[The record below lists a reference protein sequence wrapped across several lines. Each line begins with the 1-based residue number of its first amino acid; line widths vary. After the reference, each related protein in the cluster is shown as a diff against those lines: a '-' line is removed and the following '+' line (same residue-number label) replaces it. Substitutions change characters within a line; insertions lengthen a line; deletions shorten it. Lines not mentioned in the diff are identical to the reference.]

1 MTLRDL
7 HESLVAKLQ
16 SGEELTI
23 PLLKE
28 TLKNISEELA
38 ILFDAGQP
46 IRELVNGRALLIDT
60 ILQHLWKDR
69 VGEQEAALIA
79 VGGYGRAELHP
90 ASDIDLLL
98 LVPEERNEFL
108 AESISELIMLLWDI
122 GLEVG
127 QSVRTVAECVTL
139 AEEDISIATNLLEAR
154 HVAGERAM
162 FYAMIEG
169 TSPDRIWPTDV
180 FFAAKMKEQ
189 HERHLKYDDTAH
201 NLEPN
206 IKEGPGGLRDIQMIG
221 WIAKRYFGTETFGAL
236 IDHGFLTNEEYKALV
251 FSEEWLWKI
260 RFALHVLTGREE
272 DRILFDYQRTMAEQF
287 GFETDETGLN
297 VEKFMQK
304 YYRTVTRLQRLNDM
318 LLQHFEETILL
329 KDKLDPPC
337 ILNKRF
343 QTINGYLEVIDK
355 QLFSHRPIAMLELFL
370 LIAQHPEEIRSVRAG
385 TIRLIYRHLQLIDR
399 RFREDP
405 KARRLFLEILRQP
418 RGVTHVLR
426 LMNRYGILAYY
437 IPAFA
442 NIVGRMQYD
451 LFHVYTVDTHTL
463 FLVRNLRRF
472 TVEKHKD
479 EFPLCTRVMA
489 GIEKQELLMIAALFH
504 DIAKGRGGDHSELGA
519 GDALTFCRQHELP
532 EQDAQLVSWVVR
544 HHLVMSMTAQRKDI
558 EDPAIIT
565 EFADI
570 VGDRRHLDFLFL
582 MTNADMRATNPKRW
596 NNWKGSLLDQLYRA
610 TCHALENRLEENRYI
625 LEQIDMKQQRA
636 FAELEQAA
644 WSRDD
649 IVALWATLSADYF
662 QQNSAGEII
671 WHTDTLLRHPQ
682 ERPLVRV
689 RRNASHGG
697 SEVLIIEENRDD
709 LFAITTWVLD
719 QLGLNVLHARIET
732 SDTKTTINSF
742 IVLEENGEPIAE
754 GMRTEEVQQ
763 RLSHSLATLD
773 KIPAARTQRI
783 PRRLRHFDIETRID
797 FSQDNANHRTVLHL
811 ETADRPGLLALI
823 GLVFSECGLR
833 LMNAKVA
840 TIGEQVDDSFYMLDR
855 HDRQITDKGLQEKIR
870 ERLLG
875 YLETAYE

>member
-1 MTLRDL
+1 
-7 HESLVAKLQ
+7 
-16 SGEELTI
+16 
-23 PLLKE
+23 
-28 TLKNISEELA
+28 
-38 ILFDAGQP
+38 
-46 IRELVNGRALLIDT
+46 
-60 ILQHLWKDR
+60 
-69 VGEQEAALIA
+69 
-79 VGGYGRAELHP
+79 
-90 ASDIDLLL
+90 
-98 LVPEERNEFL
+98 
-108 AESISELIMLLWDI
+108 
-122 GLEVG
+122 
-127 QSVRTVAECVTL
+127 
-139 AEEDISIATNLLEAR
+139 
-154 HVAGERAM
+154 
-162 FYAMIEG
+162 
-169 TSPDRIWPTDV
+169 
-180 FFAAKMKEQ
+180 
-189 HERHLKYDDTAH
+189 
-201 NLEPN
+201 
-206 IKEGPGGLRDIQMIG
+206 
-221 WIAKRYFGTETFGAL
+221 
-236 IDHGFLTNEEYKALV
+236 
-251 FSEEWLWKI
+251 
-260 RFALHVLTGREE
+260 
-272 DRILFDYQRTMAEQF
+272 
-287 GFETDETGLN
+287 
-297 VEKFMQK
+297 
-304 YYRTVTRLQRLNDM
+304 M

-370 LIAQHPEEIRSVRAG
+370 LITQHPEEIRSVRAG
-385 TIRLIYRHLQLIDR
+385 TIRLIYRHLHLIDR

-405 KARRLFLEILRQP
+405 RARRLFLEILRQP

-479 EFPLCTRVMA
+479 EFPLCTKIMA

-519 GDALTFCRQHELP
+519 GDALTFCREHGLP
-532 EQDAQLVSWVVR
+532 EQDAQLVAWVVR

-565 EFADI
+565 EFADT

-582 MTNADMRATNPKRW
+582 LTNADMRATNPKRW

-610 TCHALENRLEENRYI
+610 TCHALENRLEETRYI
-625 LEQIDMKQQRA
+625 LEQIDMKQQQA
-636 FAELEQAA
+636 FTELEQAA

-662 QQNSAGEII
+662 QQNSTEEIV

-763 RLSHSLATLD
+763 ELSREDQAGAIQQEEQAAEHQEVQQRLTHSLATLD

-797 FSQDNANHRTVLHL
+797 FTQDNANHRTVLHL

-855 HDRQITDKGLQEKIR
+855 HDRQITDRELQERIR

-875 YLETAYE
+875 YPETAYE